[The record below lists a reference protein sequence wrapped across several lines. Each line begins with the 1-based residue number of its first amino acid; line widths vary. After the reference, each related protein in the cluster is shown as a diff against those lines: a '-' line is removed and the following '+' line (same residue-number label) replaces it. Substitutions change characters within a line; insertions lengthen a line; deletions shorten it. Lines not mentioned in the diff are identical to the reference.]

1 MFEPKEPPP
10 PNPRPERVLP
20 KEPGVILGED
30 IETGTPF
37 PLRADVAIPKKML
50 DTLTSHKK
58 ERDETKHAIR
68 SLLARIIC
76 DDFDNRYSDNARV
89 ADYAIV
95 PAMRFCLDNHVFSA
109 RYLREL
115 LPLADKLDQ
124 ANADTR
130 CARTRIWE
138 YTQQQKR
145 LDNFHDTEWS
155 NSPDYLNPLNDDG
168 V

>member
-1 MFEPKEPPP
+1 MAELKEPP
-10 PNPRPERVLP
+10 RPEGPLP
-20 KEPGVILGED
+20 REPVVILGED

-37 PLRADVAIPKKML
+37 PLRPDVAIPKKML
-50 DTLTSHKK
+50 DTLASHKK
-58 ERDETKHAIR
+58 ERDETKNAIR
-68 SLLARIIC
+68 ALLSRIIC
-76 DDFDNRYSDNARV
+76 DDFDNRYSDEARA

-95 PAMRFCLDNHVFSA
+95 PAMRFCLDNHYFAA

-130 CARTRIWE
+130 CARLRIQE
-138 YTQQQKR
+138 YAEQQKPMETYPDVP
-145 LDNFHDTEWS
+145 L
-155 NSPDYLNPLNDDG
+155 NSPPDYLHPLNDDD